1 MVEIRPVG
9 RTLFLQGVA
18 GVVLENGKFKH
29 KYLVKST
36 GFGVW
41 ANSHSY
47 AFARIYRMKVYFEET
62 AHSTKSPDTI
72 K

>member
-18 GVVLENGKFKH
+18 GVVLESGNFGN
-29 KYLVKST
+29 KYLVKIA

-47 AFARIYRMKVYFEET
+47 TFARIYRMKVYFE
-62 AHSTKSPDTI
+62 PR
-72 K
+72 

>member
-18 GVVLENGKFKH
+18 GVVVESGNFGNI
-29 KYLVKST
+29 YRVKNT

-41 ANSHSY
+41 ANSHSN

>member
-18 GVVLENGKFKH
+18 GVVLESGNFGI
-29 KYLVKST
+29 KYLVKNT

-41 ANSHSY
+41 ANSHSN
-47 AFARIYRMKVYFEET
+47 AFARIYRMKNLFRVGPT
-62 AHSTKSPDTI
+62 
-72 K
+72 

>member
-18 GVVLENGKFKH
+18 GVVLESGNVGI
-29 KYLVKST
+29 KYLVKNT

-41 ANSHSY
+41 ANSHSN
-47 AFARIYRMKVYFEET
+47 AFARIYRMKNLFRVG
-62 AHSTKSPDTI
+62 PR
-72 K
+72 